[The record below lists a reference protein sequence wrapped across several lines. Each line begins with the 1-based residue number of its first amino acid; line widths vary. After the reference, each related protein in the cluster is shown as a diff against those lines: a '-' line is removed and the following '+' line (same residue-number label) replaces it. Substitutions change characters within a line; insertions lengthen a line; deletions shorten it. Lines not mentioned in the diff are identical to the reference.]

1 MTTTQLAQSARHLL
15 TEAGF
20 ARVAQLV
27 ARDNE
32 GITIELAER
41 ITDEAIKYVVTAA
54 AHSGDKGLRPS
65 KIVDLGWHALILHT
79 EMYAALCAHAGRFVH
94 HRPESQE
101 TLRWSATTMAE
112 TVAAIQAAGY
122 SIDGELWGDTSAM
135 SWGDCMHSECTSGG
149 SGCAAPP
156 Q

>member
-1 MTTTQLAQSARHLL
+1 MSTTQLTGSARHLL
-15 TEAGF
+15 SDEGF
-20 ARVAQLV
+20 DRVAQLV

-32 GITIELAER
+32 GVSIELAER

-54 AHSGDKGLRPS
+54 AYTGDKGLRPS

-79 EMYAALCAHAGRFVH
+79 EMYAALCAQAGRVVH

-122 SIDGELWGDTSAM
+122 STDDELWGNPSPMA
-135 SWGDCMHSECTSGG
+135 WGDCMHSECTSGG
-149 SGCAAPP
+149 SGCAPPP